1 MQTSN
6 AAAQRRNNLAV
17 LARAVWKEPGV
28 SRRELVERFAI
39 DESSI
44 SRLVG
49 LLIGLG
55 LVEEFQAPEDAAPRG
70 TQGGR
75 PRRSLRVKPDFG
87 MVWGLTL
94 WRDRVRVAVLDVQ
107 GRPLAASERHVP
119 PFTGDWKAYLS
130 RALLIARETAASLPA
145 PLPLLGLGFGV
156 PGWIDSDRGVII
168 DSREFNLLDAACPH
182 PWEETLPVLW
192 ENDAN
197 CGAWSSLDHEDSG
210 EDELLVLGRFLEN
223 GPLGLPTEL
232 SVGYGLVVGGR
243 LHRGWRHKAGEFRSA
258 LWSPPNR
265 ILFGVDEAV
274 FGRSRDD
281 PAAFRATTGELL
293 RNLIPASQLLDP
305 RWIGIGGDLKTRFA
319 ELLEVCESIGWIEGL
334 PLLRP
339 LPAEVDEVST
349 GAALLVLDE
358 LFGRVGGPRHVLYGR
373 HADESEESVW
383 RGVDPAALY

>member
-17 LARAVWKEPGV
+17 LARTVWKEPGV
-28 SRRELVERFAI
+28 SRRDLVERFAI

-49 LLIGLG
+49 LLMELD
-55 LVEEFQAPEDAAPRG
+55 LVEEFQAPEDAASRG
-70 TQGGR
+70 AQGGR
-75 PRRSLRVKPDFG
+75 PRRALRIKSGFG

-107 GRPLAASERHVP
+107 GRVLAESEHHIP

-130 RALLIARETAASLPA
+130 QALLFARGTAATLSA

-168 DSREFNLLDAACPH
+168 DSREFNLLETACPLS
-182 PWEETLPVLW
+182 WGERLPVLW

-232 SVGYGLVVGGR
+232 SVGFGLVVGGR
-243 LHRGWRHKAGEFRSA
+243 LHRGWRHRAGEFRSA
-258 LWSPPNR
+258 LWTPPNR
-265 ILFGVDEAV
+265 ILFGVDEAT

-281 PAAFRATTGELL
+281 PEAFRATVGELL

-305 RWIGIGGDLKTRFA
+305 RWIGIGGDLKARFG
-319 ELLEVCESIGWIEGL
+319 ELLEVCESLGWIEGL

-339 LPAEVDEVST
+339 LPVGVDEVST
-349 GAALLVLDE
+349 GAGLLVLDE
-358 LFGRVGGPRHVLYGR
+358 LFGRVPGPRHILYGR
-373 HADESEESVW
+373 HATVNGESVW
-383 RGVDPAALY
+383 RGIAPEALD